1 MLKEMLGED
10 RPSSKGFMVASGIME
25 VISSF
30 VVKHTTNPHGLH
42 TTCYAL
48 CAIALA
54 LSLVGAVL
62 DFLSWLWMGPYRA
75 KVSENLMLVGAIASA
90 LLSLIKGVMHL
101 FD

>member
-10 RPSSKGFMVASGIME
+10 RPSSKGIMVASGIME

-30 VVKHTTNPHGLH
+30 VAKHTTNPHGLH

-54 LSLVGAVL
+54 LSLVGAAL
-62 DFLSWLWMGPYRA
+62 DFTLWLWMGPYRA

>member
-10 RPSSKGFMVASGIME
+10 RPSSKGFMVASGIIE

-30 VVKHTTNPHGLH
+30 VAKHTTNPHGLF

-75 KVSENLMLVGAIASA
+75 KFSENLM
-90 LLSLIKGVMHL
+90 
-101 FD
+101 